1 MSLLSPGTPAD
12 LAASTA
18 AAFRE
23 AYGAEP
29 AVVGRAPGRVNLIGE
44 HTDYNAGT
52 CLPVALAHATY
63 AAVSPRADDL
73 VRVRSAQT
81 DDEWQGEGIGPGEVT
96 GWASYVAGVA
106 WALREAGVAVPGL
119 DVCVD
124 STVPLGA
131 GLSSLGRPGVL
142 GRGGDRRTWPAS
154 TTVGRAARALV
165 EACMRAET
173 EVAGAPTGGMDQT
186 VAMLAQP
193 DAALLI
199 DFLDHTTR
207 AVPLALA
214 DAGLAVLVV
223 DTRVSHALVDG
234 GYASRRTDC
243 ETACRELGVPSLRE
257 ATLDRVESL
266 ADSRIRRR
274 ARHIV
279 TEIERVADAVAAIER
294 ADWRAVGGLFV
305 ASHAS
310 MRDDFEISCP
320 ELDAAVEAALE
331 AGAVG
336 ARMTGG
342 GFGGSAVALVPEDA
356 LDAVMS
362 TVDTAFDDRRLPPP
376 HLPPRR
382 ALRRRRP
389 LLARRVD
396 AQLRRDA
403 QAAGW

>member
-18 AAFRE
+18 AAFRD
-23 AYGAEP
+23 AYGATP
-29 AVVGRAPGRVNLIGE
+29 AAVGRAPGRVNLIGE

-63 AAVSPRADDL
+63 AAVSPRADHL

-106 WALREAGVAVPGL
+106 WALREAGVDVPGL

-131 GLSSLGRPGVL
+131 GLSSSAALECSVAVAIADLVGLPDGEPE
-142 GRGGDRRTWPAS
+142 RR
-154 TTVGRAARALV
+154 RLV

-193 DAALLI
+193 GAALLI

-207 AVPLALA
+207 AVPLALRE
-214 DAGLAVLVV
+214 AGLAVLVV

-234 GYASRRTDC
+234 GYASRRADC
-243 ETACRELGVPSLRE
+243 DTACRELGVPSLRE

-274 ARHIV
+274 ARHVV
-279 TEIERVADAVAAIER
+279 TEIDRVAGAVDAVER
-294 ADWRAVGGLFV
+294 SDWPAVGELFV

-320 ELDAAVEAALE
+320 ELDAAVEAALG

-342 GFGGSAVALVPEDA
+342 GFGGSAVALVPEDVLDTVTTA
-356 LDAVMS
+356 VDAAFDAQGFRRPTFLRAEPSAAAGLVSLTLDA
-362 TVDTAFDDRRLPPP
+362 DE
-376 HLPPRR
+376 
-382 ALRRRRP
+382 
-389 LLARRVD
+389 
-396 AQLRRDA
+396 
-403 QAAGW
+403 

>member
-12 LAASTA
+12 LAASTV
-18 AAFRE
+18 AAFRA
-23 AYGAEP
+23 AYGTEP

-44 HTDYNAGT
+44 HTDYNSGT

-63 AAVSPRADDL
+63 AAVSPRSDDL

-131 GLSSLGRPGVL
+131 GLSSSAALECSVAVAIAHVAGLDDSGSE
-142 GRGGDRRTWPAS
+142 RRT
-154 TTVGRAARALV
+154 LV

-243 ETACRELGVPSLRE
+243 ETACRELGVSSLRE
-257 ATLDRVESL
+257 ATLDKVESL

-279 TEIERVADAVAAIER
+279 TEIERVTHAVAAIER

-342 GFGGSAVALVPEDA
+342 GFGGSAIALVP
-356 LDAVMS
+356 
-362 TVDTAFDDRRLPPP
+362 DDRVGAVEQQVLAAFADQGWTEPAFLTAPPS
-376 HLPPRR
+376 
-382 ALRRRRP
+382 AG
-389 LLARRVD
+389 ARRI
-396 AQLRRDA
+396 R
-403 QAAGW
+403 